1 MRAGLL
7 DAGLSIGNYYATT
20 GIKTRTDLGTLN
32 WSDVPAVMVEL
43 GNMKN
48 SGDAALMT
56 TSTGR
61 ARYAD
66 GLVAGIRR
74 FLGR

>member
-1 MRAGLL
+1 
-7 DAGLSIGNYYATT
+7 
-20 GIKTRTDLGTLN
+20 
-32 WSDVPAVMVEL
+32 MVEL

-48 SGDAALMT
+48 SGDAELMT

-74 FLGR
+74 FPRQIRARSARIFGRP